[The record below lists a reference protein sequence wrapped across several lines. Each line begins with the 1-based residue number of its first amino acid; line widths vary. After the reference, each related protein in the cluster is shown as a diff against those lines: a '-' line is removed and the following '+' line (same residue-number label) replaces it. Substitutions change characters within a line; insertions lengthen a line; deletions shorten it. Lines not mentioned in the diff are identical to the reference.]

1 MKLTAVHGQPGT
13 SDPTARFGPVAL
25 TIAALLIVFTI
36 DRQTNATPLQ
46 HLYYLPIIFAGARFR
61 MAGGVLTALSA
72 ILLYHLANPHLLTF
86 RYGEA
91 DIVQLALFLVVGV
104 VTARL
109 TIDAN
114 RLRSLAMTD
123 DLTGLRNLRSFESGL
138 ATMISTARA
147 AGGTVGMLVLD
158 LDHLKSLND
167 RYGHLTGAEAVRTVG
182 HIIADRLPPG
192 AIACRYGGD
201 EFAIAVAPCEPAQL
215 LRAAT
220 ELRVAVQSSDPVL
233 AERHFAAGT
242 LTVSIGGSRVCLD
255 LTDPARA
262 PADIGEELFG
272 QADGALYRAKAGGR
286 NQIHMTSPSCD
297 PCRTLKVRRLDD
309 TL

>member
-1 MKLTAVHGQPGT
+1 MKLTALHGQPRP
-13 SDPTARFGPVAL
+13 SDPAARFWPVAL
-25 TIAALLIVFTI
+25 TVAALLIVFVI
-36 DRQTNATPLQ
+36 DWKTNATPLQ
-46 HLYYLPIIFAGARFR
+46 HLYYLPIIFAGTRFR
-61 MAGGVLTALSA
+61 MVGGVLTALSA

-86 RYGEA
+86 RYEEA

-123 DLTGLRNLRSFESGL
+123 DLTGLRNLRSFEAGL
-138 ATMISTARA
+138 AAMITAARTA
-147 AGGTVGMLVLD
+147 KETVGMLVLD
-158 LDHLKSLND
+158 LDNLKSLND

-182 HIIADRLPPG
+182 RIIADRLPAG

-201 EFAIAVAPCEPAQL
+201 EFAIAVAPCGSGQL

-242 LTVSIGGSRVCLD
+242 LTVSIGGSCVCMEM
-255 LTDPARA
+255 TAPECA
-262 PADIGEELFG
+262 PADIGEDLFG
-272 QADGALYRAKAGGR
+272 QADRALYRAKAGGR
-286 NQIHMTSPSCD
+286 NQIRMTSMSAIAPV
-297 PCRTLKVRRLDD
+297 P
-309 TL
+309 